1 VHNIKKYILIE
12 TGINVVVT
20 IIITGIIFFIGF
32 GNAKQLPVWGM
43 GGYAFDF
50 VPQSFL
56 TALISI
62 LVPGAIMRKRIAKGA
77 LSPAAA
83 DLPYPRPLILRGLIY
98 GLLSVVVGSGGVAL
112 LLTVGRVNEIDWL
125 AAFVAKAGFGAL
137 LAAIIT
143 PIGLHAVLREPMG
156 RVREST
162 LGSV

>member
-1 VHNIKKYILIE
+1 MYQIKKYILIE
-12 TGINVVVT
+12 TSINIIIT
-20 IIITGIIFFIGF
+20 IIITVIVFFIGF
-32 GNAKQLPVWGM
+32 GATSKLPVWGM

-50 VPQSFL
+50 VPQAFL

-62 LVPGAIMRKRIAKGA
+62 LVPGVIMRKRIARGV
-77 LSPAAA
+77 LSPAAV
-83 DLPYPRPLILRGLIY
+83 DLPYPRPLILRGLLY

-112 LLTVGRVNEIDWL
+112 LLTVGHVNEIDWL

>member
-1 VHNIKKYILIE
+1 MHDTKKYVLIE
-12 TGINVVVT
+12 TGLNVIVT
-20 IIITGIIFFIGF
+20 IIITGIVFFIGF
-32 GNAKQLPVWGM
+32 GTSNQLSVWGM

-50 VPQSFL
+50 VPQAFL

-62 LVPGAIMRKRIAKGA
+62 LVPGVIMRKRIAKGA

-112 LLTVGRVNEIDWL
+112 LLTAGHVNEIDWL
-125 AAFVAKAGFGAL
+125 AAFVVKAGFGAL

-143 PIGLHAVLREPMG
+143 PIGLHAVLREPMV
-156 RVREST
+156 RVRGPT